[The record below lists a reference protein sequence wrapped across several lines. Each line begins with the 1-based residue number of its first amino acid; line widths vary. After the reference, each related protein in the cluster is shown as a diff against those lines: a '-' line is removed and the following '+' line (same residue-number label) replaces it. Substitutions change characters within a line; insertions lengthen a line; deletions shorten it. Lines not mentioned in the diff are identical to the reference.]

1 MATFNTHWPQTVWNY
16 MEEFFFFR
24 SSVAKNQFT
33 GKKTIN
39 DSLLPESL
47 TLNPE
52 AMNPDLESII
62 KQTKHSI

>member
-1 MATFNTHWPQTVWNY
+1 MHTDPRPFEITWRRV
-16 MEEFFFFR
+16 FFR

-33 GKKTIN
+33 GNKTIN